1 MIQKNCCF
9 YSTQA
14 LSVRLEEM
22 MAEDKQNVPNVINLL
37 SDENKQKQLLAEDE
51 EENFLD
57 ECKFVVYFPDYLQ
70 YTQFSDQNS
79 DKFGL
84 VFILQ

>member
-9 YSTQA
+9 YSIQA

-70 YTQFSDQNS
+70 YTQFSDQYS

-84 VFILQ
+84 VYILQ

>member
-1 MIQKNCCF
+1 MIQKKCCF
-9 YSTQA
+9 YFTQA

-57 ECKFVVYFPDYLQ
+57 ECKFVVYFPVCLQ
-70 YTQFSDQNS
+70 YTQFSDQYS

>member
-1 MIQKNCCF
+1 
-9 YSTQA
+9 
-14 LSVRLEEM
+14 M

-57 ECKFVVYFPDYLQ
+57 ECKFVAYFPVCLQ
-70 YTQFSDQNS
+70 YTQFSD
-79 DKFGL
+79 
-84 VFILQ
+84 